1 MRTITQRFLL
11 LLLGLSQ
18 CTLQA
23 TTTSQCKCVYGEPCW
38 PSFVDFAK
46 LSAEVPEPLLRPLP
60 PASPCYA
67 SANSTECAEVV
78 NRWHD
83 GNWRAD
89 QPGSMQAPNF
99 ETYTFPDGTI
109 EACYLNTTLGVPCG
123 QGSVPVVGVDARSS
137 WDVQAAVKFAA
148 RHNLRLVACVCPCWR
163 RECFPLVVASD
174 GRVMKCAPLVPKGLQ
189 WHADVHNYGL
199 PRSGR

>member
-1 MRTITQRFLL
+1 MRVYIPLGELQFLQCSLKADLTIMRAITRRLSL

-18 CTLQA
+18 FTLQA
-23 TTTSQCKCVYGEPCW
+23 ATTSQCKCVYGEPCW

-60 PASPCYA
+60 PASPCYT

-109 EACYLNTTLGVPCG
+109 EACYLNTTLGMPCG
-123 QGSVPVVGVDARSS
+123 QGSVPVFGVDARST

-148 RHNLRLVACVCPCWR
+148 RHNLRLVVKNT
-163 RECFPLVVASD
+163 
-174 GRVMKCAPLVPKGLQ
+174 G
-189 WHADVHNYGL
+189 
-199 PRSGR
+199 